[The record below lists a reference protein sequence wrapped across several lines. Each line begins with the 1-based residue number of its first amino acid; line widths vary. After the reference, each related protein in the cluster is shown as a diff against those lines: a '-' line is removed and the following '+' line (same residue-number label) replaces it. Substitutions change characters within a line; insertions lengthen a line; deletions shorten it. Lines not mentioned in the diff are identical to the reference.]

1 MEMIFFFTY
10 PLFITISLALSL
22 PPNGPGPGPLPIF
35 DLTTD
40 QHALLAFRNAVVSD
54 PHAALTANW
63 SASSSPCH
71 WAGVSCGPKHQRVTG
86 LTISGLGLVGPLDPH
101 LGNLTFLR
109 TLDLS
114 SNNFTG
120 PIRPEIFTNLRRLV
134 TLNLSSNQL
143 SGPIPSGLF
152 NVSSSVETIDM
163 RGNMLSGELPS
174 DVCGDFSSI
183 KMLYLSRNGLEGG
196 IPANI
201 SKCGGLEELNLAGNK
216 FRGKIP
222 SGVWSLP
229 KLRLLALYENQ
240 LQGFEE
246 GSPANMPEIEE
257 LWLSENKLTGVIPT
271 FIFNI
276 STLTII
282 DLSSN
287 YLSGNIP
294 AEAPYNL
301 PHISE
306 LYLYQNN
313 LTGGIPKQFGNL
325 TSLVALDFASNLL
338 TGELPEELG
347 NLGSLDFF
355 SAPYNRLSGPIPPSL
370 FNISTMMTLYLQQN
384 LLSGSLPPDIIPPF
398 SRLQYLIIHFNE
410 LTGPI
415 PGSIANASALIK
427 LELNKNWF
435 SGPVPDFGSLAN
447 LEALRLWENNLTA
460 TRELTFISS
469 LSGCQK
475 LEVLEIS
482 NNPFEGTLPSSVGN
496 LSASLVRF
504 FAGDC
509 KIVGPIPHEFG
520 NLKNLQVLELSENRL
535 TGLIPEAIGG
545 LSQLY
550 ALSLGGNQLHGH
562 IPSDIC
568 RLRRLGELYLYD
580 NSLMGPLPDCFGQLK
595 SLTIAHLYSNEFNS
609 TVPPSLWNL
618 VDLNVLNLSRNS
630 LTGELSPLVRSLKVL
645 GTLDLSSNQLTGDI
659 PSSISDCQSLDF
671 LSLSNNN
678 FGGTIPESL
687 GENLR
692 GLTTLDLSNNNLSGS
707 IPKSLLGI
715 RFLRKLNFSYNMLSG
730 EIPDEGPFRNFTA
743 TSFTHN
749 SALCGPTRFRV
760 PPCGPSRN
768 SRTVLTVIKYALP
781 LFAATAIAASVATV
795 LLMRRRRGRTKA
807 VPQAPPDEI
816 PIKAV
821 YRRISYRELE
831 RGTSSFNET
840 NLLGRGG
847 FGSVYRVSLDDG
859 SSVAVKVFDLRA
871 EGAYKSFDTE
881 SEILSTIRHRNLVP
895 VIGCCVNTEFRALIL
910 GYMPNGSLKKWLHT
924 DKCGYFL
931 DLEQRLSVATDVAL
945 ALEYL
950 HRGHTFP
957 VVHCDVKP
965 SNVLLDEDMTAH
977 LGDFGISKL
986 LDEGETMVV
995 TKTLATIGYAAPE
1008 YGSEGKVSTSG
1019 DVYSYGIL
1027 LLEMFT
1033 GKRPTDEIFG
1043 AEISLRE
1050 WVSRALMHGNLVSEV
1065 VSPVL
1070 LSSDDPIFPVQ
1081 EQCLS
1086 SVFELAMKCS
1096 TVSVDGR
1103 IDMVQVVATLHN
1115 IKARLTTRVRQ

>member
-10 PLFITISLALSL
+10 PLFFTISLALLL
-22 PPNGPGPGPLPIF
+22 PPNGPRPRPMPTF

-40 QHALLAFRNAVVSD
+40 QHALLAFRNSIFLD

-86 LTISGLGLVGPLDPH
+86 LAISGLELAGPLDPH

-120 PIRPEIFTNLRRLV
+120 PMRPEIFSNLRRLV

-143 SGPIPSGLF
+143 LGSVPSGLF
-152 NVSSSVETIDM
+152 NVSSLVETIDM
-163 RGNMLSGELPS
+163 RGNMLTGELPS
-174 DVCGDFSSI
+174 DVCGDFPSL
-183 KMLYLSRNGLEGG
+183 KTLYLSRNGLEGG

-201 SKCGGLEELNLAGNK
+201 SKCRGLEELNLAGNN

-229 KLRLLALYENQ
+229 KLRLLALYDNQ
-240 LQGFEE
+240 LQG
-246 GSPANMPEIEE
+246 
-257 LWLSENKLTGVIPT
+257 VIPS

-287 YLSGNIP
+287 YLSANIP
-294 AEAPYNL
+294 TEAPYNL

-306 LYLYQNN
+306 LYLYKNN
-313 LTGGIPKQFGNL
+313 LTGIFNHLLKRDIPKQFGNL
-325 TSLVALDFASNLL
+325 TSLIYLDFASNLL

-347 NLGSLDFF
+347 NLASLDLF

-370 FNISTMMTLYLQQN
+370 FNISAMTTLYLQQN
-384 LLSGSLPPDIIPPF
+384 LLSGSLPPGVIPPF
-398 SRLQYLIIHFNE
+398 SRLQKLIIHFNK

-415 PGSIANASALIK
+415 PSSIANASTLIK

-435 SGPVPDFGSLAN
+435 SGPVPDFSSLVN

-469 LSGCQK
+469 LSGCRK
-475 LEVLEIS
+475 LEILEIS
-482 NNPFEGTLPSSVGN
+482 NNQFEGALPSSVGN

-504 FAGDC
+504 IAADC
-509 KIVGPIPHEFG
+509 KIVGPIPDEFG

-550 ALSLGGNQLHGH
+550 ALSLGGNRLHGH
-562 IPSDIC
+562 IPSDLC
-568 RLRRLGELYLYD
+568 RLRRLGELYLQD
-580 NSLMGPLPDCFGQLK
+580 NALVGPVPDCLGQLK

-609 TVPPSLWNL
+609 TIPPSLWNL
-618 VDLNVLNLSRNS
+618 VDLRVLDLSRNS
-630 LTGELSPLVRSLKVL
+630 LTGELSPLVGSLKVL
-645 GTLDLSSNQLTGDI
+645 GNLDLSSNQLTGDI
-659 PSSISDCQSLDF
+659 PSSISDCHSLDF

-678 FGGTIPESL
+678 FRGTIPESL

-692 GLTTLDLSNNNLSGS
+692 GLTTLDLSNNSLSGL
-707 IPKSLLGI
+707 IPESLLGI
-715 RFLRKLNFSYNMLSG
+715 RFLHKLNLSYNMLSG
-730 EIPDEGPFRNFTA
+730 KIPDEGPFCNFTA
-743 TSFTHN
+743 TSFAHN
-749 SALCGPTRFRV
+749 SALCGPARFGV
-760 PPCGPSRN
+760 SPCGPSRK
-768 SRTVLTVIKYALP
+768 SRRTSLTVIKYALP
-781 LFAATAIAASVATV
+781 SFAAAAIVAAVAAI
-795 LLMRRRRGRTKA
+795 LLTRRRRGRTKA
-807 VPQAPPDEI
+807 VLRAPADGI

-821 YRRISYRELE
+821 YRRISYRELQ
-831 RGTSSFNET
+831 RGTSSFSET

-871 EGAYKSFDTE
+871 EGADRSFDTE

-895 VIGCCVNTEFRALIL
+895 VIGCCTNTEFRALIL
-910 GYMPNGSLKKWLHT
+910 RYMPNGSLEKWLHT

-931 DLEQRLSVATDVAL
+931 DLEQRLRVATDVAL

-950 HRGHTFP
+950 HHGHTFP
-957 VVHCDVKP
+957 VIHCDVKP

-986 LDEGETMVV
+986 LNEGLTVVV

-1033 GKRPTDEIFG
+1033 GRRPTDEIFG
-1043 AEISLRE
+1043 EEMSLRE
-1050 WVSRALMHGNLVSEV
+1050 WVSRALMHGNLSSEV
-1065 VSPVL
+1065 LSPSL
-1070 LSSDDPIFPVQ
+1070 LSVDDPIFPVH
-1081 EQCLS
+1081 EQCVS
-1086 SVFELAMKCS
+1086 SVFELALKCS
-1096 TVSVDGR
+1096 TASVAGR
-1103 IDMVQVVATLHN
+1103 IDMVQVVAALHN
-1115 IKARLTTRVRQ
+1115 IRAKLTTRVRR